1 MSSEIKVLLV
11 DDPRS
16 RLDSVKNLIQS
27 QEDLEVVRAVLNP
40 VEILLEVTK
49 ISADVVII
57 GLLDI
62 KDEPGIISHL
72 LAEYPNLLIIAVSMT
87 DNLAHI
93 YRQRISKDER
103 FNISDDEI
111 LSAVRSIKGY
121 GGS

>member
-1 MSSEIKVLLV
+1 VSSEIKVLLV